1 MTVAVLSVN
10 QRLLR
15 IMVDNK
21 NNRAK
26 RISEC
31 RCHSTREYRHGCT
44 ACTNPACRT
53 CTDCGVAKCHI
64 HNIYKKI
71 VVEDKLC
78 DAPLTNT
85 MYMAPVV
92 GMPAGHPELGAGAG
106 AAGDAPAPATPNA
119 DSLPA
124 AGDVPFANAPSVDA
138 VAPPVVLEGGGAGV
152 DPGEGLTPGEVVFLP
167 AAAAAA
173 AAVAAVPLAADDGA
187 GAAAVDKAAV
197 LAAAA
202 VALELLL
209 ASPCA
214 ASAAAVAAVDTV
226 AAVPFD
232 PAKAAPE
239 VADNAAKDAA
249 VAAPDAVAAVELAE
263 PFEAAAVGDRAANA
277 AAVAACDAAVVLA
290 LLPAVDDSTDK
301 AAADA
306 ACCAAVA

>member
-1 MTVAVLSVN
+1 MARFGAPRIPDVLIGLNCNSIARPNITLAGEPWQSQHALKCRQLLILLSLTEVAQDMSRAAKGYASPVEKGINKPNPTSAPCMQYRMTKN
-10 QRLLR
+10 PPLR
-15 IMVDNK
+15 
-21 NNRAK
+21 
-26 RISEC
+26 
-31 RCHSTREYRHGCT
+31 
-44 ACTNPACRT
+44 
-53 CTDCGVAKCHI
+53 
-64 HNIYKKI
+64 
-71 VVEDKLC
+71 
-78 DAPLTNT
+78 
-85 MYMAPVV
+85 
-92 GMPAGHPELGAGAG
+92 
-106 AAGDAPAPATPNA
+106 A
-119 DSLPA
+119 DSRR
-124 AGDVPFANAPSVDA
+124 VCIH
-138 VAPPVVLEGGGAGV
+138 
-152 DPGEGLTPGEVVFLP
+152 PGEGLTPGEVVFLP